1 MPLLLRAS
9 APSPSID
16 ELAFTV
22 PLSAQSSQRSVSS
35 AASELQRCPTHGRLS
50 LRRRRSTAGT
60 EADFLSCTDEN
71 CSDPRQL
78 RSSSAQSLRDSSAQ
92 SLHGSSAQSVRG
104 SSTQSLRGSSA
115 APKPKDAADVD
126 FGDSKRLSRE
136 TQPDDDHLSSD
147 SSYGSE
153 AGRVSSVLSCGCS
166 CADANELAITSSAV
180 VIEDRQLAVV
190 DKELRDFRKTLVRK
204 LYTRLTKISG
214 IGRRKSTAKPSI

>member
-1 MPLLLRAS
+1 MPLLLRPT

-16 ELAFTV
+16 ELAFAV

-35 AASELQRCPTHGRLS
+35 ATSELQRCATHGRLS

-60 EADFLSCTDEN
+60 ETDFLGCANES
-71 CSDPRQL
+71 CSDPEHRHHL
-78 RSSSAQSLRDSSAQ
+78 RGSLAGRASQQSLRRSSAI
-92 SLHGSSAQSVRG
+92 L
-104 SSTQSLRGSSA
+104 
-115 APKPKDAADVD
+115 KPKDDADAD
-126 FGDSKRLSRE
+126 FRDSKRSSRE

-147 SSYGSE
+147 GSYASE
-153 AGRVSSVLSCGCS
+153 AERVSSVLSCGCS
-166 CADANELAITSSAV
+166 CADANEFAITSSAV

-214 IGRRKSTAKPSI
+214 LGRRKARAAKPVC